1 MLILYLLHQHI
12 ILESRTTGTLAHH
25 LQHIKPV
32 DDHSAVVAEFVC
44 YAVYYL
50 LVKISVIRFLLHI
63 EEARCMRLLILDVCT
78 ILCQDMARKKAS
90 EAQEREAQ
98 ESAENV
104 NDESTVAAE
113 KTETVDDK
121 NDKTQSRGTSVC
133 SSLPAMMIFIFSSVI
148 VML

>member
-1 MLILYLLHQHI
+1 
-12 ILESRTTGTLAHH
+12 
-25 LQHIKPV
+25 
-32 DDHSAVVAEFVC
+32 
-44 YAVYYL
+44 
-50 LVKISVIRFLLHI
+50 
-63 EEARCMRLLILDVCT
+63 
-78 ILCQDMARKKAS
+78 MARKKAS